1 MDEIGKEGFS
11 SKKHYKD
18 NGDEYCINDIID
30 NDEQK
35 EVIFMVLNKLK
46 EWIEFPEKHK
56 KNRKQKFKPLLLT
69 VVGKGGSGKS
79 FIIHVIANI
88 MQHLFKNIDTMIL
101 GAPTGTAAHN
111 ILSRTIHSVFRLTTK
126 VRDYTNFLSPKNKS
140 RLLRE
145 FARKLVMIFDER
157 SMISQEL
164 MGLVDDTLHLTLHNC
179 IKKHRL
185 PFGGIPIVII
195 IGDDHQ
201 LPSVVDK
208 CGNGRGAIYYYD
220 KAKRKRK
227 TNTKRNLVENLGMT
241 RFLEC
246 ANKVIELKKNYR
258 TEEGEQELQEMLDKL
273 REGNTLSEEQVNR
286 LRRLHINNFSSNDMN
301 TINEDATYVY
311 ANKDNCAEHNAQC
324 LSRIV
329 TDENPLAILKP
340 KFSGSNS
347 KKNLFKNEDNAKP
360 ALLCIDAKVCIRGKN
375 FQPQWGLFNGA
386 VGKVLYIHF
395 KEDENPNLGDLPEY
409 IIVDFKG
416 YKGPPWN
423 ENYPTVSVSFY
434 YIIYLSHFI
443 STCFCHQVTKT

>member
-1 MDEIGKEGFS
+1 
-11 SKKHYKD
+11 
-18 NGDEYCINDIID
+18 
-30 NDEQK
+30 
-35 EVIFMVLNKLK
+35 
-46 EWIEFPEKHK
+46 
-56 KNRKQKFKPLLLT
+56 
-69 VVGKGGSGKS
+69 
-79 FIIHVIANI
+79 
-88 MQHLFKNIDTMIL
+88 MIL

-111 ILSRTIHSVFRLTTK
+111 ILTRTIHSIFRLTTK
-126 VRDYTNFLSPKNKS
+126 VTDYTNFLSPKNKS
-140 RLLRE
+140 RLLQE

-208 CGNGRGAIYYYD
+208 CGNGKGAIYYYD

-227 TNTKRNLVENLGMT
+227 TNTKRNLVENVGMT

-286 LRRLHINNFSSNDMN
+286 LRRLHINNFSSIDMN

-311 ANKDNCAEHNAQC
+311 ANKDN
-324 LSRIV
+324 
-329 TDENPLAILKP
+329 
-340 KFSGSNS
+340 
-347 KKNLFKNEDNAKP
+347 
-360 ALLCIDAKVCIRGKN
+360 
-375 FQPQWGLFNGA
+375 
-386 VGKVLYIHF
+386 
-395 KEDENPNLGDLPEY
+395 
-409 IIVDFKG
+409 
-416 YKGPPWN
+416 
-423 ENYPTVSVSFY
+423 
-434 YIIYLSHFI
+434 
-443 STCFCHQVTKT
+443 